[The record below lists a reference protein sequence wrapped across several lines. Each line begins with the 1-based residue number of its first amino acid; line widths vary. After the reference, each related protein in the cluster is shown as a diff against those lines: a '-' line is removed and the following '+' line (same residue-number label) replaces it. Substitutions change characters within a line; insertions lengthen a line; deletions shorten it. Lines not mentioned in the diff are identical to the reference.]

1 MERSGCLND
10 SPSTPATLA
19 GAAIAAA
26 NFAGAGAGAD
36 GGAGAGSADCELC
49 CKESALQPI

>member
-26 NFAGAGAGAD
+26 NFAGAGSD
-36 GGAGAGSADCELC
+36 GGASAGSADCELC